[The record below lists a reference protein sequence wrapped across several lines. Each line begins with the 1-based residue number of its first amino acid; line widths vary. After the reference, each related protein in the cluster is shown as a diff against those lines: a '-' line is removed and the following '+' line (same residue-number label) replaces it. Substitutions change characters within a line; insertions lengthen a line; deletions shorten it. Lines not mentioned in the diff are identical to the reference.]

1 METGDS
7 EQASAAIPT
16 VNISQQSEPSGST
29 EPSTKPSLP
38 QQLDQQPQQS
48 PDTAPSGP
56 PKPSKLK
63 LTIPAHLKEER
74 AQKDAQAKHLRRG
87 GRTRQSS
94 TYASG
99 SKDDRDGYKP
109 PKMKSN
115 LKLKVKQ
122 LGEAPTGPAAFLNSY
137 DRELD
142 SEDEDLHIEEQ
153 FILRMPDNDPDTDRL
168 REMVQKRDV
177 QDDVWFKFKDSR
189 RAQFHIGEKL
199 RSAKLVDLPTIIE
212 SQKTLD
218 NKQMFKIADIC
229 QMLVVGDEIQQ
240 DAPESKIFN
249 TNEYVWPHGMTP
261 PMKHAR
267 KRRFRKRVNRQT
279 IETVEEEV
287 ERLLTQDAKSE
298 KVEYEVM
305 DRAAFEA
312 ELAQEESEAGTPYPY
327 PDYNTSATPRLD
339 SDAGS
344 MIGDREDDE
353 DEDDEGGD
361 LDMDLAAEI
370 DKEMEKEGKDDDDD
384 DEDDED
390 DSSSEDE
397 IEEEEEEEQEGNVD
411 NVTMELARRGK
422 LLNEEIRDV
431 ETALT
436 KKRAETA
443 TTANPIIKRRFEDA
457 LRKLQ
462 ADLDAKK
469 QQLDDIHEERR
480 RIIEEKKAEE
490 ENELVRASEVVEN
503 DAPVQ
508 ESVGVPPPP
517 EPVVEPMEAEE
528 ETRAEADKTM
538 FEVRMDDFGD
548 EMINQEDCW
557 TVISSFFDEK
567 GLVRQQIDSFDEF
580 VQNTMQEI
588 VEENQKLTLDQF
600 NQYTQ
605 HKNDTTRRY
614 EIQFGQIY
622 LSRPTM
628 TEADGSVS
636 PMFPHEARLRNLTYS
651 APIYIDMK
659 KRVLVQ
665 VEDDETGDLIWV
677 PEFDEEHDE
686 TTKVWIGKVPIM
698 LKSTFCN
705 LNNVD
710 SARLSELNE
719 CPFDQGGYFIINGS
733 EKVLIAQE
741 RLAANH
747 VYIFAKAEPSPVSYQ
762 AEIRSA
768 MEKGGKTVSSMQIKM
783 FRRPQGNAQADT
795 MRATIPYIKNEIPI
809 IIVFRALGIV
819 PDREILE
826 HICFDFDDSQM
837 LDLLKP
843 CIEEAFV
850 VQDQNVAL
858 DFIGRRG
865 TTTGLSKD
873 KRIRYAKDI
882 LQKEMLP
889 HVATNEGSETKKA
902 YFFGYMIHRL
912 MLARLERRELDDRDH
927 FGKKRLDLGG
937 PLLASLFRMLFRKLT
952 KDVYRYMQKC
962 VETHKEFNLNQA
974 VKANTITNGLKY
986 SLATGNWGDQKKFM
1000 QARAGVSQVLNRY
1013 TFASTLSH
1021 LRRCNTPIGRDGKI
1035 AKPRQLH
1042 NTHWGMVCPAETP
1055 EGQAC
1060 GLVKNLALMANVST
1074 GSSSAPIQD
1083 FLQEWG
1089 MEELEEFNPRSNQV
1103 KVFVNGV
1110 WIGVHRDPT
1119 NLVKT
1124 LRKLRREGDI
1134 QHEVPLFLVDE
1145 ETQQLEINKSHIA
1158 KIEAHTNGEDED
1170 PDQPYNWAK
1179 LMSDGVMELLDAEE
1193 EETVMICMTPEELE
1207 HSRQGFIP
1215 QDEEFD
1221 PAARIKSASTLDTH
1235 TWTHCEIHPSMI
1247 LGICASIIPFPD
1259 HNQSPRNTYQA
1270 AMGKQAMG
1278 VHLTNFQQRMDTLSN
1293 ILYYPQKPL
1302 ATTRSMEYLKF
1313 RELPAGQN
1321 AIVAILCYSGYNQ
1334 EDSVIMNQSAIDRG
1348 LFRSIFYRSYMD
1360 TEKKVGT
1367 MLLEEFEKPTRE
1379 TCLRMK
1385 HGTYDKI
1392 ENDGL
1397 IAPGTAVT
1405 GDDIIIGKTAPIPPD
1420 SEELGQR
1427 TKLHTKR
1434 DVSTPLKSTE
1444 NGIVDQVL
1452 VTTNADGLKF
1462 SKVRMRSTRIPQIGD
1477 KFASRHG
1484 QKGTIG
1490 ITYRNEDMPFT
1501 SDGTTPDLIINP
1513 HAIPSR
1519 MTIGHLV
1526 ECLLSKVA
1534 TLQGSEGDA
1543 TPFTEVTVESISS
1556 ILHEKGYQ
1564 KRGLEVMYNGHT
1576 GRKLQAQVYIGPTY
1590 YQRLKHMVDD
1600 KIHARARGPVQ
1611 ILTRQPVEGRS
1622 RDGGLRF
1629 GEMERD
1635 CMIAHGVAAFLKER
1649 LFDASDAYRLHV
1661 CDLCGMTAIAN
1672 LKKQTFECRA
1682 CRNKTDISQIH
1693 VPYAAKLLFQELQ
1706 SMEFIAIVPQ
1716 DVVQS
1721 LVESIYN
1728 FTFNRSHLNNQRQLR
1743 KDIMKTKKDLTST
1756 SSQDE
1761 FSKWAKLKR
1770 RHDKLLKEHED
1781 NKQTNTKAQ
1790 VLIKPFVKV
1799 VMFAIPSIL
1808 QFGVTIANGK
1818 RTIIHLPPQN
1828 WFGSVLGLVFCLP
1841 FSPRGTISATIYGMV
1856 VKRVLKLLKQ
1866 FKQDLGIILFG
1877 VSQPEVKK
1885 QKGNVSEDK
1894 KQDASHTKTPL
1905 KAE

>member
-1 METGDS
+1 
-7 EQASAAIPT
+7 
-16 VNISQQSEPSGST
+16 
-29 EPSTKPSLP
+29 
-38 QQLDQQPQQS
+38 
-48 PDTAPSGP
+48 
-56 PKPSKLK
+56 
-63 LTIPAHLKEER
+63 
-74 AQKDAQAKHLRRG
+74 
-87 GRTRQSS
+87 
-94 TYASG
+94 
-99 SKDDRDGYKP
+99 
-109 PKMKSN
+109 
-115 LKLKVKQ
+115 
-122 LGEAPTGPAAFLNSY
+122 
-137 DRELD
+137 
-142 SEDEDLHIEEQ
+142 
-153 FILRMPDNDPDTDRL
+153 
-168 REMVQKRDV
+168 
-177 QDDVWFKFKDSR
+177 
-189 RAQFHIGEKL
+189 
-199 RSAKLVDLPTIIE
+199 
-212 SQKTLD
+212 
-218 NKQMFKIADIC
+218 
-229 QMLVVGDEIQQ
+229 
-240 DAPESKIFN
+240 
-249 TNEYVWPHGMTP
+249 
-261 PMKHAR
+261 
-267 KRRFRKRVNRQT
+267 
-279 IETVEEEV
+279 
-287 ERLLTQDAKSE
+287 
-298 KVEYEVM
+298 
-305 DRAAFEA
+305 
-312 ELAQEESEAGTPYPY
+312 
-327 PDYNTSATPRLD
+327 
-339 SDAGS
+339 
-344 MIGDREDDE
+344 
-353 DEDDEGGD
+353 
-361 LDMDLAAEI
+361 
-370 DKEMEKEGKDDDDD
+370 
-384 DEDDED
+384 
-390 DSSSEDE
+390 
-397 IEEEEEEEQEGNVD
+397 
-411 NVTMELARRGK
+411 
-422 LLNEEIRDV
+422 
-431 ETALT
+431 
-436 KKRAETA
+436 
-443 TTANPIIKRRFEDA
+443 
-457 LRKLQ
+457 
-462 ADLDAKK
+462 
-469 QQLDDIHEERR
+469 
-480 RIIEEKKAEE
+480 
-490 ENELVRASEVVEN
+490 
-503 DAPVQ
+503 
-508 ESVGVPPPP
+508 
-517 EPVVEPMEAEE
+517 
-528 ETRAEADKTM
+528 
-538 FEVRMDDFGD
+538 MDDYAD
-548 EMINQEDCW
+548 ELINQEDCW

-567 GLVRQQIDSFDEF
+567 GLVRQQIESFDEF

-588 VEENQKLTLDQF
+588 VDENQRLTLDQF

-614 EIQFGQIY
+614 EIEFGQIY

-651 APIYIDMK
+651 APLYIDMK
-659 KRVLVQ
+659 KKVLIQ
-665 VEDDETGDLIWV
+665 VEDDETGDLVWV
-677 PEFDEEHDE
+677 PEYDDESDE
-686 TTKVWIGKVPIM
+686 NIKVWIGKVPIM
-698 LKSTFCN
+698 LKSSFCN
-705 LNNVD
+705 LSNVD
-710 SARLSELNE
+710 SSRLAELNE

-795 MRATIPYIKNEIPI
+795 MRATIPYIKNEIPV

-937 PLLASLFRMLFRKLT
+937 PLLASLFRMLFRKLS

-1074 GSSSAPIQD
+1074 GETSAPIQD

-1089 MEELEEFNPRSNQV
+1089 MEELEEFNPRSNQI

-1124 LRKLRREGDI
+1124 LKKLRRDSDI
-1134 QHEVPLFLVDE
+1134 PHEVSIVRDVREKELKVFTDAGRVCRPIFLVDE
-1145 ETQQLEINKSHIA
+1145 ESQKLMINKSHIA
-1158 KIEAHTNGEDED
+1158 KIEANNLGEDED
-1170 PDQPYNWAK
+1170 PEHPYNWAR
-1179 LMSDGVMELLDAEE
+1179 LMSDGVMELVDAEE
-1193 EETVMICMTPEELE
+1193 EETLMICMTPDELE

-1259 HNQSPRNTYQA
+1259 HNQSPRNTYQS

-1302 ATTRSMEYLKF
+1302 ATTRSMEYLRF

-1367 MLLEEFEKPTRE
+1367 MMLEEFEKPTRD
-1379 TCLRMK
+1379 TTLRMK

-1392 ENDGL
+1392 DDDGL
-1397 IAPGTAVT
+1397 IAPGTPVN
-1405 GDDIIIGKTAPIPPD
+1405 GDDIIIGKTAPIPAD

-1444 NGIVDQVL
+1444 EGTVDQVL

-1501 SDGTTPDLIINP
+1501 TDGITPDLIINP

-1526 ECLLSKVA
+1526 ECLLSKVS
-1534 TLQGSEGDA
+1534 TLQGNEGDA
-1543 TPFTEVTVESISS
+1543 TPFTDVTVESISS
-1556 ILHEKGYQ
+1556 ILQERGYQ

-1706 SMEFIAIVPQ
+1706 SMGI
-1716 DVVQS
+1716 
-1721 LVESIYN
+1721 
-1728 FTFNRSHLNNQRQLR
+1728 
-1743 KDIMKTKKDLTST
+1743 
-1756 SSQDE
+1756 
-1761 FSKWAKLKR
+1761 
-1770 RHDKLLKEHED
+1770 
-1781 NKQTNTKAQ
+1781 
-1790 VLIKPFVKV
+1790 
-1799 VMFAIPSIL
+1799 
-1808 QFGVTIANGK
+1808 
-1818 RTIIHLPPQN
+1818 
-1828 WFGSVLGLVFCLP
+1828 
-1841 FSPRGTISATIYGMV
+1841 SPRLYSDVSNSG
-1856 VKRVLKLLKQ
+1856 
-1866 FKQDLGIILFG
+1866 G
-1877 VSQPEVKK
+1877 VR
-1885 QKGNVSEDK
+1885 
-1894 KQDASHTKTPL
+1894 
-1905 KAE
+1905 